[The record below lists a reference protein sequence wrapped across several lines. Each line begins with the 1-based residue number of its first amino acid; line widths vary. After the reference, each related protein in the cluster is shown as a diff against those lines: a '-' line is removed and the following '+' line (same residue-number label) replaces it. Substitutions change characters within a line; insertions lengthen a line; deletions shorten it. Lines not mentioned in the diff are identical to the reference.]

1 MVLVEILKVLLSPAP
16 LAAGIIFF
24 LLLKYRQAIG
34 NVLQLL
40 AQQSE
45 HRRKVESA
53 MQVGYV
59 STQFLRV
66 NTLYNK
72 LLDDKIIT
80 PDQHRPWATFAAHFK
95 RAYPEIVK
103 LWDDSIG
110 GGPAIGDQTRAET
123 LALTKAVVELEGAA
137 YRHLAKAAE
146 PPPRPLPARPA
157 EGVRR
162 VMERLDP

>member
-1 MVLVEILKVLLSPAP
+1 
-16 LAAGIIFF
+16 
-24 LLLKYRQAIG
+24 
-34 NVLQLL
+34 
-40 AQQSE
+40 
-45 HRRKVESA
+45 